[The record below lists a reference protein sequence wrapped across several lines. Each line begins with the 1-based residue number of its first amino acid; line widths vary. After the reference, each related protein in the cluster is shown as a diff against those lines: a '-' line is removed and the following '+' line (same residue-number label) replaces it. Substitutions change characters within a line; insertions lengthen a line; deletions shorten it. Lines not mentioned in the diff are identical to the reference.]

1 MRNINSFLIL
11 VSILVISMIMG
22 CENGDPDTCNCTCGE
37 AEEVTEIM
45 EDSGEEF
52 TETEMAEEVVD
63 TEETTETTET
73 TETEAAGDTEGT
85 ADSAKT
91 EGEDS
96 SETEDVSDVEEDIE
110 GEEEATEESTE

>member
-11 VSILVISMIMG
+11 ISILAISMIMG

-37 AEEVTEIM
+37 TEEVTEIM
-45 EDSGEEF
+45 EDSGEEV

-63 TEETTETTET
+63 AEETTET
-73 TETEAAGDTEGT
+73 TETEAAGDAEGA
-85 ADSAKT
+85 ADSAKA